1 MKVKEMLILARQR
14 LGDMQKTSYSDIE
27 LIYCLN
33 SAIDRLSYELY
44 NQNDPELT
52 KKMTLN
58 GTQETKR
65 PDDFIA
71 FRGQFPVEFEYR
83 ADGPIMKHLDPE
95 FDGEIEIVY
104 YVAMPHVKSLEDEIP
119 FKRVMFNKQLLQF
132 LLYEA
137 KPSIEQAGQNSN
149 TTPAD
154 QG

>member
-33 SAIDRLSYELY
+33 NAIDRLSYELY

-65 PDDFIA
+65 PDDFIS
-71 FRGQFPVEFEYR
+71 FQGQFPVENFP
-83 ADGPIMKHLDPE
+83 ACDHSGKSPDHVQWDHLTR
-95 FDGEIEIVY
+95 IRYCIR
-104 YVAMPHVKSLEDEIP
+104 K
-119 FKRVMFNKQLLQF
+119 
-132 LLYEA
+132 
-137 KPSIEQAGQNSN
+137 
-149 TTPAD
+149 
-154 QG
+154 